1 MTAVNIISG
10 IILVIVSVAIILSV
24 LFSDT
29 HNSGLNSAIGGS
41 QDSFFGRNGGNTREA
56 KINRATTIIVIVFF
70 VVALIVN
77 VLSAY
82 IGKPVA

>member
-10 IILVIVSVAIILSV
+10 IVLVIASVLIILLV

-29 HNSGLNSAIGGS
+29 RNSGLNSAIGGS
-41 QDSFFGRNGGNTREA
+41 PDSFFGRNGGNTREA
-56 KINRATTIIVIVFF
+56 KMDRITKISVIVFF

-77 VLSAY
+77 VVSAY
-82 IGKPVA
+82 LG

>member
-1 MTAVNIISG
+1 MAAVNIISG
-10 IILVIVSVAIILSV
+10 IILIIASVAIILVV

-56 KINRATTIIVIVFF
+56 KLTRITSIIVAIFF
-70 VVALIVN
+70 VVALVVN
-77 VLSAY
+77 VVSAY
-82 IGKPVA
+82 LG

>member
-10 IILVIVSVAIILSV
+10 IILVVASVAIILAV

-41 QDSFFGRNGGNTREA
+41 SDSFFGRNGGNTREA
-56 KINRATTIIVIVFF
+56 KINKVTSIVVLVFF
-70 VVALIVN
+70 VVALVVN

-82 IGKPVA
+82 LG

>member
-10 IILVIVSVAIILSV
+10 IVLVIASVAIVLAV
-24 LFSDT
+24 LFTDT

-56 KINRATTIIVIVFF
+56 KINRATTVITIVFF
-70 VVALIVN
+70 VVAVVVNIVTK
-77 VLSAY
+77 
-82 IGKPVA
+82 IVANLG

>member
-10 IILVIVSVAIILSV
+10 IVLVIASVAIVLAV
-24 LFSDT
+24 LFTDT

-56 KINRATTIIVIVFF
+56 KINRATTIITIVFF
-70 VVALIVN
+70 VVAVVVNIVTK
-77 VLSAY
+77 
-82 IGKPVA
+82 IVANLG

>member
-10 IILVIVSVAIILSV
+10 IVLVIASVAIVLAV
-24 LFSDT
+24 LFTDT

-56 KINRATTIIVIVFF
+56 KINKATTVITIVFF
-70 VVALIVN
+70 VVAVVVNIVTK
-77 VLSAY
+77 
-82 IGKPVA
+82 IVANLG

>member
-1 MTAVNIISG
+1 MAVVNIISG
-10 IILVIVSVAIILSV
+10 IVLVVASVVIILAV
-24 LFSDT
+24 LFTDT

-56 KINRATTIIVIVFF
+56 KINRVTTVIVIVFF
-70 VVALIVN
+70 VVAVVAN

-82 IGKPVA
+82 LG

>member
-10 IILVIVSVAIILSV
+10 ILLVIASVLIILLV

-41 QDSFFGRNGGNTREA
+41 QDSFFGRNSGNTREA
-56 KINRATTIIVIVFF
+56 KMDRITKIAVIVFF
-70 VVALIVN
+70 VVALVVN
-77 VLSAY
+77 VVSAY
-82 IGKPVA
+82 LG

>member
-10 IILVIVSVAIILSV
+10 IILVVASVAIILAV

-41 QDSFFGRNGGNTREA
+41 SDSFFGGNTREA
-56 KINRATTIIVIVFF
+56 KINKITSIVVLVFF
-70 VVALIVN
+70 VVALVVN

-82 IGKPVA
+82 LG